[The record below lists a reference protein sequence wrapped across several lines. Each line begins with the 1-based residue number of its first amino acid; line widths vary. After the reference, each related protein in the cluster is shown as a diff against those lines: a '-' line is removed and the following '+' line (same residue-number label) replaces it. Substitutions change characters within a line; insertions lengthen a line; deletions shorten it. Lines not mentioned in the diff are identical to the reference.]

1 MIDFAQDYS
10 EDYGILTCATA
21 TEDKTKAILWATTLW
36 ATTRLETMIGA
47 RSSAMVTD

>member
-21 TEDKTKAILWATTLW
+21 TEDKMMAILWAT
-36 ATTRLETMIGA
+36 ASLETMMAA